1 MPAVQVPDAALQAV
15 VQFFKF
21 SVAVLPPLY
30 RLMVGGAGGVGTD
43 FPAVAPQRVMVGVL
57 DFIVQLAELIHDI
70 PPAGIFNT
78 DAAPTLLL
86 NGAQA
91 ALRQRRHGAADGRVQ
106 VQCTCGNLPESKI
119 HCTGVGCLQWL
130 HLALRRI
137 GPQVTQQFAGLA
149 LGHAGVG
156 FGHPL

>member
-1 MPAVQVPDAALQAV
+1 MPDAALQAV

-57 DFIVQLAELIHDI
+57 DFIIQLAELVHDV
-70 PPAGIFNT
+70 PPAGVLNAN
-78 DAAPTLLL
+78 AAPALLF

-91 ALRQRRHGAADGRVQ
+91 ALCQRRHGAADGRVQ
-106 VQCTCGNLPESKI
+106 VQCTCGNLPERKI
-119 HCTGVGCLQWL
+119 HCAGVGRLQRL

-156 FGHPL
+156 FSHSL